1 MKISFE
7 SFSVKEMNSKPTLP
21 NGHDFAGV
29 EEP

>member
-1 MKISFE
+1 MKSFE